1 MKKIF
6 FLFSFLFVLFS
17 CETDEKN
24 LVDAT
29 AKLDA
34 KFASFTGSI
43 ISYEDND
50 KNVVKVSDG
59 KLMQVFKKFVAD
71 NKLNLEPLHYKIETI
86 DDKEY
91 LRVYSKNN
99 YVSTVDLIKTDSNR
113 RATGKTVCTSIACAS
128 GGGCVPN
135 GDYCTKCVPSGVQ
148 EGSGLTGDCTRSTSN

>member
-91 LRVYSKNN
+91 LRVYSKNWI
-99 YVSTVDLIKTDSNR
+99 Y
-113 RATGKTVCTSIACAS
+113 
-128 GGGCVPN
+128 
-135 GDYCTKCVPSGVQ
+135 
-148 EGSGLTGDCTRSTSN
+148 